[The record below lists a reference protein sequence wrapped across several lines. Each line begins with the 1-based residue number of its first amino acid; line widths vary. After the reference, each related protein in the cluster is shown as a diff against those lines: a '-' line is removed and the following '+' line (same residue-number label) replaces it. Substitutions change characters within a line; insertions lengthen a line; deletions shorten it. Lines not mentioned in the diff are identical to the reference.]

1 MMKNITNKSL
11 LGDIKSLL
19 QTARQ
24 NLQQTVNTTMVQTYW
39 NIGQLIVEDEQ
50 NGSERAEYGKKQ
62 LEEIADTLTQE
73 FGKGFNARNLRNM
86 RQFYKTFPIWQSV
99 NAKLSWTH
107 YVRLMRIENKE
118 AREWYIKESIENNW
132 SARALDRQISML
144 YYERLLS
151 SKEKLALK
159 QEAEEKTTLLQID
172 TKDML
177 RDPYIFDFLNLP
189 HRSLLESNIEQALIE
204 NLQEFLL
211 ELGRG
216 FAFVSRQQRLHVEE
230 QDFYIDLV
238 FYNFKLKC
246 FLLIDLKLG
255 KLTHQD
261 VGQMDTYVR
270 IYDEFHKGEDDNP
283 TIGLILCSEKSEAV
297 AKYSVLSDSRQL
309 FSSKYLPFL
318 PTEEELQAE
327 LQRERE
333 ILIEE
338 KICLH

>member
-1 MMKNITNKSL
+1 MNELINKPLIEEIKN
-11 LGDIKSLL
+11 LL
-19 QTARQ
+19 QVSRQ
-24 NLQQTVNTTMVQTYW
+24 HLQQTVNTTMVQTYW
-39 NIGQLIVEDEQ
+39 NIGKLIVEDEQ
-50 NGSERAEYGKKQ
+50 KGKERAEYGKKQ
-62 LEEIADTLTQE
+62 LEEIADTLTQD
-73 FGKGFNARNLRNM
+73 FGKGFNTRNLRNM

-118 AREWYIKESIENNW
+118 AREWYITESIENNW
-132 SARALDRQISML
+132 SARALDRQIATL

-151 SKEKLALK
+151 SKNKKPVKDESKSRTQELKLSS
-159 QEAEEKTTLLQID
+159 
-172 TKDML
+172 KDML

-189 HRSLLESNIEQALIE
+189 HSSIVESDLEQGLIE
-204 NLQEFLL
+204 NLQQFLL

-216 FAFVSRQQRLHVEE
+216 FAFVSRQQRLHVED

-246 FLLIDLKLG
+246 FLLIDLKIG

-270 IYDEFHKGEDDNP
+270 VYDKFHKGEDDNP

-297 AKYSVLSDSRQL
+297 AKYSVLSDSKQL

-318 PTEEELQAE
+318 PTEAELQAE

-333 ILIEE
+333 LLIEDKGHE
-338 KICLH
+338 